1 MPFRGTLKT
10 VALINANVSSD
21 ITDDMVEIARQS
33 ARRRMEI
40 VGLTAPFGARLITCA
55 AELDEAARAVL
66 ALAPE
71 IRADGVIVSAFGDP
85 AAEALGRGLNRP
97 VVGIAEASM
106 RAAARGGRRFAVV
119 TTTPGLARR
128 ISERAVQLGL
138 GAFCIDPLTTQG
150 DAAALMRS
158 PNDLTRCLRELAV
171 RAVDDFGAQA
181 VIVGGGP
188 LGRVARNLRDTLS
201 VPVIEPI
208 PEAVCYIGQALGVRS
223 FP

>member
-1 MPFRGTLKT
+1 MPLHAPLKT
-10 VALINANVSSD
+10 VALINPNISSD
-21 ITDDMVEIARQS
+21 ITDDMVAIAQQS
-33 ARRRMEI
+33 ARGRLGI
-40 VGLTAPFGARLITCA
+40 IGLTAPFGARLITCQ

-85 AAEALGRGLNRP
+85 AAEALGGLLNRP

-106 RAAARGGRRFAVV
+106 RAAARGGRRFAIV
-119 TTTPGLARR
+119 TTTPQLARC
-128 ISERAVQLGL
+128 ISERAAQLGL
-138 GAFCIDPLTTQG
+138 GAFCIDPLTTRG

-171 RAVDDFGAQA
+171 RAVHDLGAQA
-181 VIVGGGP
+181 IIVGGGP
-188 LGRVARNLRDTLS
+188 LGHVARHLRDTLS

-208 PEAVCYIGQALGVRS
+208 PEAVSYIGQALGVPS
-223 FP
+223 FQ